1 MKIKDHL
8 GQRILFF
15 DGAMGTMLQAAGL
28 EPGQAPESWNLSHPD
43 RVTAIH
49 RSYLDAGADVIL
61 TNTFGANGV
70 KYADSAHSVEEVVS
84 AAVSLAKKA
93 AAEAGHGW
101 VALDLGPTGR
111 LLKPMGDLDFEDA
124 VEAFALSV
132 RAGAAAGADLILI
145 ETMSDLYEIKAAIL
159 AAKESCDL
167 PIFASLIFDEKGKL
181 LTGGDI
187 SSAVA
192 LLEGLGVDVI
202 GLNCG
207 LGPAQ
212 MSALLPQLR
221 EAASLPI
228 LLMPNAG
235 LPQCTGGCTHFD
247 VEPEEFARQ
256 MEVFAREGAW
266 LLGGCCG
273 TTPAH
278 IKALTQTCRDIP
290 PLPLAPKRRTW
301 VSSYARTVVFGA
313 DPVLIGERINPTGKP
328 RLKQALRERDLDY
341 LLREAV
347 TQQEKGACVLD
358 VNVGL
363 PEVNETELLTLAL
376 PRLQS
381 VTDLP
386 LQIDT
391 SDMSAMEAA
400 LRLYNGRPLINSV
413 NGKEESMRAIFP
425 LMKKYGGTAI
435 ALTLDE
441 GGIPATAQERLAI
454 ARRIVDT
461 AAAYG
466 IPRENLVFDTLAMT
480 VSADPQAALTT
491 LEALSLIRSE
501 LGCRTCLG
509 VSNVSFGLPRREKV
523 NAAFLL
529 LALREGLSAAIVNP
543 CSDAMLDA
551 FYSYRTLAGLDANCQ
566 DYIAH
571 ADGQVSLQPSPAAAM
586 ELGSAVLRGLADSA
600 VAAARAEL
608 EHKSPLDVISTIL
621 VPALDRVGRDF
632 ESGVLYL
639 PQLLM
644 SAEAARAAFQV
655 VNDTLRSSG
664 QSAPASKGKV
674 ILATVK
680 GDVHDIGKNIVKV
693 LLENYG
699 YQVLD
704 LGKDVEPQLVVD
716 TARRESVSLVGL
728 SALMTTT
735 VSQMEVTIRLLR
747 QNIPAC
753 KIMVGGAVLTADYAA
768 SIGADHYAK
777 DAMGSVRYADQVL
790 G

>member
-1 MKIKDHL
+1 MNFKDCL
-8 GQRILFF
+8 GNRILFF
-15 DGAMGTMLQAAGL
+15 DGAMGTQLQAAGL
-28 EPGQAPESWNLSHPD
+28 GPGQSPELWNLTHPEA
-43 RVTAIH
+43 VKAIH
-49 RSYLDAGADVIL
+49 RAYLEAGADVVL

-70 KYADSAHSVEEVVS
+70 KFTDPACPVETVVEAAAALAR
-84 AAVSLAKKA
+84 AAVTG
-93 AAEAGHGW
+93 AGHGW
-101 VALDLGPTGR
+101 VALDLGPTGK
-111 LLKPMGDLDFEDA
+111 LLKPMGDLDFEAA
-124 VEAFALSV
+124 VEAFARPV
-132 RAGAAAGADLILI
+132 RAGAAGADLVLI
-145 ETMSDLYEIKAAIL
+145 ETMSDLYELKAAVL
-159 AAKESCDL
+159 AAKENCDL
-167 PIFASLIFDEKGKL
+167 PMIASLIFDERGKL

-187 SSAVA
+187 PAAVA
-192 LLEGLGVDVI
+192 LLEGLGVDAI

-212 MSALLPQLR
+212 VAALFPVLR
-221 EAASLPI
+221 EYTSLPI

-235 LPQCTGGCTHFD
+235 LPQCVGGCTRFD
-247 VEPEEFARQ
+247 VEPGQFARQ
-256 MEVFAREGAW
+256 MADFAQKGAW
-266 LLGGCCG
+266 MLGGCCG

-278 IKALTQTCRDIP
+278 IAALTAACKDIP
-290 PLPLAPKRRTW
+290 PLPLEEKHRTW
-301 VSSYARTVVFGA
+301 VSSYARTVVFGD

-347 TQQEKGACVLD
+347 AQQEKGAAVLD

-363 PEVNETELLTLAL
+363 PEVDEKELLTLAL

-391 SDMSAMEAA
+391 SDMDAMEAA
-400 LRLYNGRPLINSV
+400 MRIYNGRPLINSV
-413 NGKEESMRAIFP
+413 NGKPESMAAVFP

-441 GGIPATAQERLAI
+441 NGIPATAEGRVAI
-454 ARRIVDT
+454 ARRIIHT
-461 AAAYG
+461 AAQYG
-466 IPRENLVFDTLAMT
+466 ISREDLIFDTLAMT
-480 VSADPQAALTT
+480 VSAEPTAALTT
-491 LEALSLIRSE
+491 LEALSRIRRE
-501 LGCRTCLG
+501 LGCHTCLG

-523 NAAFLL
+523 NSAFLL

-543 CSDAMLDA
+543 CADAMLDA
-551 FYSYRTLAGLDANCQ
+551 FHAFRALSALDPNCR

-571 ADGQVSLQPSPAAAM
+571 ADGQAAPQAAPAAGM
-586 ELGSAVLRGLADSA
+586 DLGTAVLRGLTDSA
-600 VAAARAEL
+600 ADAARASL
-608 EHKSPLDVISTIL
+608 ETKAPLDVISTVL
-621 VPALDRVGRDF
+621 VPALDQVGRDF
-632 ESGVLYL
+632 ESGKLYL

-655 VNDTLRSSG
+655 VNDSLRSGG
-664 QSAPASKGKV
+664 QAAPAARGKV

-699 YQVLD
+699 YRVLD
-704 LGKDVEPQLVVD
+704 LGKDVAPEAVAEAAL
-716 TARRESVSLVGL
+716 REDIRLVGL

-735 VSQMEVTIRLLR
+735 VGAMEETIRLLR
-747 QNIPAC
+747 QRKPDC

-768 SIGADHYAK
+768 AIGADHYGR
-777 DAMGSVRYADQVL
+777 DAMSSVRYADSVFE
-790 G
+790 